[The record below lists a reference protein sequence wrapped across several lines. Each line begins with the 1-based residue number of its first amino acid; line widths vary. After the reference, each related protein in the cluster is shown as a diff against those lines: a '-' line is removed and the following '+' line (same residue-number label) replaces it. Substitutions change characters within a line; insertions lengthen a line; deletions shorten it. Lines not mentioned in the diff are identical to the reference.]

1 MKTLSSPRRMKS
13 IPPGR
18 PVLSK
23 VRREGRQPEALLHF
37 GHCTRRGNG
46 LSRSRHPAKST
57 HCDPAEEQRTGSREP
72 WRPSGGAP

>member
-23 VRREGRQPEALLHF
+23 VRREGRQPEALCNYPAPL
-37 GHCTRRGNG
+37 C
-46 LSRSRHPAKST
+46 LRSQTDKAKKL
-57 HCDPAEEQRTGSREP
+57 
-72 WRPSGGAP
+72 